1 VETLQPSEWFKEESL
16 KRSKSLTEWRKLE
29 NEWKDPKKKAAL
41 LQKKRDALKS
51 SEEGAEEGAPELPE
65 IDIEDVDVFALE
77 DVTDIGSGE
86 PLFSCFTYE
95 DWALLGIRFELQLL
109 LLSFKRDLD
118 DPQRTTFHESHL
130 PYYYNKYFR
139 KQLNLKFFGADKTV
153 DLIELIKDTIEL
165 KDDGMLE
172 CILAEDTPHCS
183 ILRLTEAH
191 RRERQRRLDA
201 GDETA
206 ALNFNKAALAVQP
219 QAHMRQA
226 MVQAQQRPRFPAPGG
241 VIRPGG
247 HPMAQYGVQKRP
259 FMPAPG
265 SVFQPVKRP
274 AYGAVLGGFSRSS
287 HDVAR

>member
-1 VETLQPSEWFKEESL
+1 MEQKE
-16 KRSKSLTEWRKLE
+16 
-29 NEWKDPKKKAAL
+29 AL
-41 LQKKRDALKS
+41 LQRKRDALRPPAPEADGEDLNMEQ
-51 SEEGAEEGAPELPE
+51 EEAPELPV
-65 IDIEDVDVFALE
+65 IDPEEVEVFDVEDVC
-77 DVTDIGSGE
+77 DIGSGE
-86 PLFSCFTYE
+86 PLFSCFGYE

-109 LLSFKRDLD
+109 LLSFKKDLG
-118 DPQRTTFHESHL
+118 DPDRTTFHESHL

-139 KQLNLKFFGADKTV
+139 KQLNLKFFGPDKIL
-153 DLIELIKDTIEL
+153 DLIDLVKDTIEL